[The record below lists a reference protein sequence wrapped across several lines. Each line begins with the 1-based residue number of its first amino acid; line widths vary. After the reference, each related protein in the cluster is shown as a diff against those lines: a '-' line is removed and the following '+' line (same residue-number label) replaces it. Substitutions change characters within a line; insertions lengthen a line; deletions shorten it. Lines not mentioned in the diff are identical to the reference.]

1 MEHNW
6 GYNVEFPSA
15 APTSTAASMS
25 SAVEE
30 RDAKANS
37 LHLFSSGD
45 QTSPNPD
52 MGLLELDRLMSK
64 QLAREEEVRV
74 TNATLY
80 SLSNS
85 DLL

>member
-15 APTSTAASMS
+15 APTSTGSSMS
-25 SAVEE
+25 APEE
-30 RDAKANS
+30 RDAEANS

-64 QLAREEEVRV
+64 ELAREEEVRV
-74 TNATLY
+74 TNVTL
-80 SLSNS
+80 
-85 DLL
+85 